1 MFNSMSLAEFVAY
14 PFHFNSR
21 YHFPLFSSAGLL
33 DHPRE
38 ARDVTNFL
46 RSFAFPNLAAAVNA
60 DGLLCATCH
69 GSKVA
74 GKRDVEGRQAGPCG
88 VNEVTVSKA
97 NLWTSEAHL
106 GHWTGG
112 KVFKI
117 NIINDSSTPKVN
129 CSTEREDM

>member
-1 MFNSMSLAEFVAY
+1 MSLAEFVAY